1 MKKLVEIEKQFQ
13 NCRELRKVEY
23 DVPELDYTDVSL
35 LKCPGG
41 KYAVYM
47 IMRTYEGDIV
57 DYETNLYDNLRD
69 AIEEYKSQVELIITD
84 IHLLLADA
92 EDGVIELDEF
102 AKRRLKEQLDVMRR
116 ELSEVG
122 KLASN
127 PINES

>member
-41 KYAVYM
+41 KYVVYLLM
-47 IMRTYEGDIV
+47 TTYEGDVI
-57 DYETNLYDNLRD
+57 DYDADIYDNLRD
-69 AIEEYKSQVELIITD
+69 AIDAYKNEIEQIIVD